1 MVRSNQRSRR
11 VVLLVVLAL
20 VTAACGSDRGR
31 PVDVAALLR
40 EPASDAPSGVT
51 AEGTSVADP
60 SAPAAVDPATGLPVA
75 GGAAARRGAA
85 GTGGASGAPSGSGS
99 GAGGGRS
106 AAAAQIAGG
115 PGVTDTEIK
124 IGFMVTANLQAAF
137 GAIGASGQPPD
148 EIDLY
153 RAMVKWANDNGGI
166 GGRKVAP
173 VFAET
178 DALSNWQAQAQTV
191 CAQFTED
198 DRVAVV
204 VTSVVG
210 GSDALTSCLAQ
221 KGVPVV
227 EQNHWL
233 WDDDYWAR
241 LGNVMYQPSRMRPNR
256 SIPAAVETLAA
267 GGFFGSGHRLGIL
280 RFDGPVFERLS
291 RTVMRPA
298 LAKHGANLVEEVAIG
313 TPGGAGDFGG
323 MSAQIGNAIIRFRS
337 QRVSHVMF
345 IENAGIIPFFWNHE
359 ASTQEY
365 YPRLGLMSN
374 DLPATEAS
382 QAPPR
387 VLQDS
392 LAAGWAPSLD
402 TVPDHMPPNPA
413 RDSCVRIMESQ
424 GLSAEVGLG
433 FYVSAACDAVFFL
446 KQSLDGATA
455 LTAEGIRGAAERV
468 GGSYVSPY
476 TFPRTHL
483 GPGRHDGAT
492 LMALAKYDA
501 PCECYRYIT
510 QPRAVP

>member
-1 MVRSNQRSRR
+1 MAVAKFRR
-11 VVLLVVLAL
+11 AVFVVVLAL
-20 VTAACGSDRGR
+20 VTSACGTDRGA

-40 EPASDAPSGVT
+40 EPAPDAASGVS
-51 AEGTSVADP
+51 ADGTPLADP
-60 SAPAAVDPATGLPVA
+60 SAPAVIDPATGLPVP
-75 GGAAARRGAA
+75 GAAAARSGTGAGSGAA
-85 GTGGASGAPSGSGS
+85 GAAGGVTS
-99 GAGGGRS
+99 AGPGGRS
-106 AAAAQIAGG
+106 AVAARVAGG

-153 RAMVKWANDNGGI
+153 RAMVDWANDNGGI
-166 GGRKVAP
+166 GGRNVTP

-178 DALSNWQAQAQTV
+178 DALSNWQAQAQAV

-198 DRVAVV
+198 DRVAVA

-233 WDDDYWAR
+233 WDDEYWGR

-256 SIPAAVETLAA
+256 AIPAAVETLAA

-298 LAKHGANLVEEVAIG
+298 LAARGANLVEEVAIG
-313 TPGGAGDFGG
+313 TPGGASDFGG

-337 QRVSHVMF
+337 QRVTHVMF
-345 IENAGIIPFFWNHE
+345 LENAGIIPFFWNHE

-402 TVPDHMPPNPA
+402 TVPEHMPPNPA
-413 RDSCVRIMESQ
+413 RESCVRIMEER
-424 GLSAEVGLG
+424 GLSAESGLG

-446 KQSLDGATA
+446 KQALDGATA
-455 LTAEGIRGAAERV
+455 LTADGMRTAAERV

-476 TFPRTHL
+476 TFPRTNI

-492 LMALAKYDA
+492 MMALAKYDA